1 MRIASLALAT
11 SLNLFLRRHLPAEL
25 YERLDGREV
34 EIALR
39 GTTVRACFRVRGR
52 HFVPMRP
59 SGEPHLRFRAH
70 ARDFALIAARAADA
84 DTLYF
89 QRRLAV
95 EGDTESALLVKN
107 TLDALEFP
115 RTRAML
121 RRALQL
127 LP

>member
-1 MRIASLALAT
+1 MRIASVALVT
-11 SLNLFLRRHLPAEL
+11 GLNLFLRRHLPAEL

-34 EIALR
+34 EIAIK
-39 GTTVRACFRVRGR
+39 GTTLRAAFLVRGR
-52 HFVPMRP
+52 HFKPTRP
-59 SGEPHLRFRAH
+59 SGEPHLRFRAR
-70 ARDFALIAARAADA
+70 AKDFILIAARAADA

-115 RTRAML
+115 RSRAFL
-121 RRALQL
+121 RKAATF